1 MLQLCAGLKLGFFEA
16 IEMQE
21 EAYPV
26 SGQIEGA
33 VVMPWGQLYGGARR
47 FWWGGPRTGVDRG
60 VVEHVNIIVY
70 AIISI

>member
-1 MLQLCAGLKLGFFEA
+1 
-16 IEMQE
+16 MQE

-60 VVEHVNIIVY
+60 VVEHVIHLYRDIL
-70 AIISI
+70 APLMITIDIW